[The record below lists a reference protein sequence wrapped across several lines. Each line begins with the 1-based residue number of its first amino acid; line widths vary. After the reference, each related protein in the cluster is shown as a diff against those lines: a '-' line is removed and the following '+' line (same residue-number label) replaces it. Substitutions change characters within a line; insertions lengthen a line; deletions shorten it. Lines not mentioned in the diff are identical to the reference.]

1 MYRVPACAGTL
12 LCTLGEAPLSD
23 DELDELLR
31 LADPEGTGF
40 CTLEHFRDL
49 PCWKLPINDAEEK
62 PPDR

>member
-1 MYRVPACAGTL
+1 
-12 LCTLGEAPLSD
+12 LGEAPLSD